1 MTHVNIVTSDRGWI
15 LERLAREI
23 ADRLPYVVFG
33 EGPDPAAAIQYYVTY
48 SCRRRRLS
56 PIEVAYFA
64 HLEPEGEARERFF
77 AVAREVEHCVC
88 HARLYEAMLREAG
101 VAEVST
107 IPPGVDLDSFRPKL
121 RIGVVGRTYHT
132 GRKGE
137 ALVAQVM
144 DIPEIEWSFTG
155 EGWPGPAL
163 NLPAEKLPDFYR
175 GLDYVLVPA
184 LYEGGPM
191 CVVEALACGTEV
203 IAPPIGWVPDYPH
216 IEYRAGDAADLRRV
230 LLDLVEKKRALRA
243 SVLGRTWEAWAEGHD
258 RLFRALAAARG
269 LALARP
275 AARPARPARPRRA
288 GLFLHG
294 NEQRAQGGPS
304 VRVPRLVREL
314 REAGIEAELR
324 VHPAPKGFD
333 GLELVHAFN
342 CWSPWSGLD
351 LLRRAR
357 QAGKAVVLSPIF
369 LDLSARDLWEDRLVA
384 ALAEAAP
391 GAAAE
396 AAIAGFA
403 AALRRRRAAGR
414 AGPEAA
420 PGFHAAVREMA
431 DLADRL
437 VLLSEREGAR
447 LARIGA
453 RVEHARVVRNPVD
466 AAFFAGADPAL
477 FRRET
482 GLADFVLC
490 VARIEPRKNQLLLAH
505 ALRGSGVKLVL
516 LGHSGHP
523 DYRELVE
530 LHGGPDLVIMDRLPP
545 NSPLLAS
552 ALAAARVAVLPSWAE
567 GAPLAALEA
576 AAAGAALVLSDE
588 SGESEYFGRF
598 ARYIDP
604 ADPASIRA
612 AVLEAFETRRDA
624 AEIAAQQAHIA
635 TAFSWDRHREAT
647 EAVHA
652 EALAAARRRPA
663 PLPPPRPALRA
674 WRPVPIVY
682 DVTTSANHSG
692 RWTGIARVEAALAIA
707 LRAEP
712 RADIRFVAWNNRA
725 REFIE
730 VPFEGIRAGKLARL
744 LAHHDA
750 APVPL
755 LHLPEGAHYIVPGSG
770 WMQNPLYAESTVAFA
785 RRHRLRLTPIIH
797 DIIPTKFPFWFN
809 DGYAPVFEQNLA
821 LLLDGAEHIL
831 AISEATRRD
840 LEAHAARVQGLFI
853 PGISV
858 FREGDEIRLLA
869 AEGDEAARAR
879 LARDFGH
886 RPFVLT
892 VGAIHQRKNHR
903 LLYDVWLKLA
913 ESMGPAC
920 PHLVIV
926 GGVAW
931 NGQEVARALRGD
943 PRLRDKVSILEQ
955 VDDLGLDWLYRH
967 CLFTV
972 YPSLYEGWGLPVAES
987 LRYGRL
993 CIAADT
999 ASVPEIAPG
1008 LVELLDPLDVAAWA
1022 TRIRFYAASRSARI
1036 AMETRIAAEHRPFPW
1051 SRSAAMLLDL
1061 LEAAEARPRP
1071 PRPYT
1076 LGQVV
1081 TFSDRVAASRIRGA
1095 GWHPLERWGCW
1106 SREARAELV
1115 FEPGHGPQGALVLVA
1130 EVRALTFPGTPF
1142 EARVLA
1148 EGVPV
1153 ARWRPRGGELQVM
1166 HALIPAALA
1175 RPGAALRITFENAFL
1190 TPIRQVSKTDDQRL
1204 VGLGLAR
1211 VALAPIGEVPDAGR
1225 YLGVPAAASPRIEL
1239 GRMRDFAAEPEARSI
1254 LAGRWTNRP
1263 GWGMTSAEL
1272 RPRLECVLQQYPGE
1286 DLELAL
1292 RIRPVA
1298 TPAAPLLL
1306 LAAADGEEVG
1316 AWTFTDDE
1324 PVELRLRL
1332 PAAVRAR
1339 AEPLTLDLVPADAQ
1353 APQPLGLGASEE
1365 AFGFGLIAFGAF
1377 LPGQAAE
1384 RPHLRLT
1391 PGAPLLFGSSLF
1403 EGGEAGLR
1411 AALGPAWHAPEP
1423 QATWS
1428 FGRVA
1433 TLPLRIEAA
1442 GDAELAATL
1451 EAFAPPPGEAEIA
1464 LEVNAGGE
1472 RLGSFALAPR
1482 ELRRIVFT
1490 LPARL
1495 RGAGGEVEL
1504 EFRVPAARSPFAIGL
1519 GADERPLGV
1528 RLVRLDFAAAMT
1540 ASLPEPPPLVLD
1552 LPSLPPPPPA
1562 AAPATPPEPAPAPPA
1577 EAAAWRLDLS
1587 QDGTPAGVELRGWYE
1602 AEPEGRWS
1610 QADAAEIRFPAPPP
1624 GTERLAIELLA
1635 RVYGTAISGPAEVE
1649 VSLDGVAAAPPLV
1662 FESDAFIRHRI
1673 ELDIAPPPAGQEAM
1687 TLRLR
1692 RLGAVSPAEVGHGE
1706 DSRRLGLMLRSL
1718 AVLWR

>member
-1 MTHVNIVTSDRGWI
+1 MSHVNIVTSDRGWI

-23 ADRLPYVVFG
+23 AGRLPYVTFG
-33 EGPDPAAAIQYYVTY
+33 EGPDPDAAIQYYITY

-56 PIEVAYFA
+56 PIEIAYFA
-64 HLEPEGEARERFF
+64 HLEPEGEAREKFF

-107 IPPGVDLDSFRPKL
+107 IPPGVDLETFRPKL

-163 NLPAEKLPDFYR
+163 DLPAGKLPDFYR
-175 GLDYVLVPA
+175 SLDYVLVPA

-230 LLDLVEKKRALRA
+230 LLELVEKKRALRA
-243 SVLGRTWEAWAEGHD
+243 SVLGRSWEAWAEGHD
-258 RLFRALAAARG
+258 RLFRSLAAARG
-269 LALARP
+269 LALAPP
-275 AARPARPARPRRA
+275 AARPARPARPRRV

-294 NEQRAQGGPS
+294 NEQRSQGGPS
-304 VRVPRLVREL
+304 VRVPRLAREL
-314 REAGIEAELR
+314 REAGIETELR
-324 VHPAPKGFD
+324 VHPAPRGFAD
-333 GLELVHAFN
+333 LDLVHGFN

-357 QAGKAVVLSPIF
+357 QAGKAVVFSPIF
-369 LDLSARDLWEDRLVA
+369 LDLSARDLWEDRLLA
-384 ALAEAAP
+384 AMAAAEP

-396 AAIAGFA
+396 AAIAEVA
-403 AALRRRRAAGR
+403 AALRRRRAEGR
-414 AGPEAA
+414 SGPEAT

-447 LARIGA
+447 LAGIGA
-453 RVEHARVVRNPVD
+453 RLDHARVVRNPVD
-466 AAFFAGADPAL
+466 AVFFAGADPAL
-477 FRRET
+477 FRRAS
-482 GLADFVLC
+482 GLDDFVLC

-505 ALRGSGVKLVL
+505 ALRGTGVKLVL
-516 LGHSGHP
+516 LGHSAHP
-523 DYRELVE
+523 EYRELVE
-530 LHGGPDLVIMDRLPP
+530 MHGGPDLVVMDRLPA

-552 ALAAARVAVLPSWAE
+552 AFAAARVAVLPSWAE

-576 AAAGAALVLSDE
+576 AAAGAALVVSDQ

-604 ADPASIRA
+604 ADPAAIRA

-635 TAFSWDRHREAT
+635 HTFSWDRHRAAT

-652 EALAAARRRPA
+652 EALEAARRRPA
-663 PLPPPRPALRA
+663 PLPPPRPALRE

-707 LRAEP
+707 LRADP
-712 RADIRFVAWNNRA
+712 RADIRFVAWNNKA
-725 REFIE
+725 REFVE

-744 LAHHDA
+744 LAQHDA

-770 WMQNPLYAESTVAFA
+770 WMQNPVYAESTVAFA

-821 LLLDGAEHIL
+821 MLLDGAEHII

-840 LEAHAARVQGLFI
+840 IAAHAARVQDLFI
-853 PGISV
+853 PAISV
-858 FREGDEIRLLA
+858 LREGDEIQLLA

-879 LARDFGH
+879 LEREFGQ

-943 PRLRDKVSILEQ
+943 PRLRGRVSILEQ

-993 CIAADT
+993 CIASDT
-999 ASVPEIAPG
+999 SSVPEIAPG
-1008 LVELLDPLDVAAWA
+1008 LVELVDPLDVAAWA
-1022 TRIRFYAASRSARI
+1022 AKVRFYAGSRSARI

-1061 LEAAEARPRP
+1061 LEAAETQPRP

-1081 TFSDRVAASRIRGA
+1081 TFSDRLAASRIRGA
-1095 GWHPLERWGCW
+1095 GWHPFEKWGCW
-1106 SREARAELV
+1106 SREARADLV

-1130 EVRALTFPGTPF
+1130 EVRALGFPGTPF

-1148 EGVPV
+1148 GGTPV
-1153 ARWRPRGGELQVM
+1153 ARWRLRGGELQVM
-1166 HALIPAALA
+1166 HAVIPAALA
-1175 RPGAALRITFENAFL
+1175 RPGETIRITFESAFL
-1190 TPIRQVSKTDDQRL
+1190 TPIRQVAKNEDPRM

-1211 VALAPIGEVPDAGR
+1211 VALAPVAEVADAGR
-1225 YLGVPAAASPRIEL
+1225 YLGGPEPAPQRLEL
-1239 GRMRDFAAEPEARSI
+1239 GRMLDLAAEPEARGL
-1254 LAGRWTNRP
+1254 LAGRWTLRP
-1263 GWGMTSAEL
+1263 GWGMTSAEQ

-1286 DLELAL
+1286 DIELAL

-1298 TPAAPLLL
+1298 KPAAPLLL
-1306 LAAADGEEVG
+1306 LAAANGEEVG
-1316 AWTFTDDE
+1316 AWTFSDDE

-1339 AEPLTLDLVPADAQ
+1339 AEPVTLDLVPADAR
-1353 APQPLGLGASEE
+1353 APQPLGLGTAEE

-1384 RPHLRLT
+1384 RPRLRLA
-1391 PGAPLLFGSSLF
+1391 PEAPLLFGSSRF
-1403 EGGEAGLR
+1403 EGGEAALR
-1411 AALGPAWHAPEP
+1411 AALGPAWHPPEP

-1433 TLPLRIEAA
+1433 TLPLRIEAE
-1442 GDAELAATL
+1442 GDVALAAVL
-1451 EAFAPPPGEAEIA
+1451 EAFASPPDEAAIA
-1464 LEVNAGGE
+1464 LEVAAGGE

-1482 ELRRIVFT
+1482 EQRRIVFT

-1495 RGAGGEVEL
+1495 RGAGGEAEL
-1504 EFRVPAARSPFAIGL
+1504 AFRVPAVRSPFAIGL

-1528 RLVRLDFAAAMT
+1528 RLARLEFAAAGPSPP
-1540 ASLPEPPPLVLD
+1540 APPPLVLD
-1552 LPSLPPPPPA
+1552 LPAPPPPLPA
-1562 AAPATPPEPAPAPPA
+1562 PVSGMPAAPPAAPAA

-1587 QDGTPAGVELRGWYE
+1587 QDGMPDGVELLGWCE

-1610 QADAAEIRFPAPPP
+1610 QAEAAEIRLPAPPP
-1624 GTERLAIELLA
+1624 GARTLAIELLG
-1635 RVYGTAISGPAEVE
+1635 RVHGTAISGPAEVE
-1649 VSLDGVAAAPPLV
+1649 LSLDGLALAPPLV
-1662 FESDAFIRHRI
+1662 FDSDAFTRHLI
-1673 ELDIAPPPAGQEAM
+1673 ESDMAPPAGGQGQ
-1687 TLRLR
+1687 TRLGLR
-1692 RLGAVSPAEVGHGE
+1692 RRGALSPAGAGHGG
-1706 DSRRLGLMLRSL
+1706 DARRLGLMLRSL
-1718 AVLWR
+1718 AVVWR